1 MNKSLS
7 RRAFLRTSIASG
19 ASLAAAAAG
28 AAPAGIYRPG
38 TYSAKA
44 SGIGE
49 VTVTMTFDADRIID
63 VVLDVSHETPGIGQA
78 AADTLKKNLMAAQ
91 AAEIDGVSGA
101 TITSKAVSKAAAKC
115 IAQAKGEI
123 PVEVISDKKADE
135 DDGDWLGK
143 EPEIAEK
150 DIVAT
155 HETDILVVG
164 CGTGGLFAVA
174 AAAEAGGKVIGIDRF
189 AVGTGIREDL
199 GAIDSRYQ
207 KAWGTKID
215 KFEFITM
222 ATQYAGGHIQQD
234 LVKLWCDKS
243 GEAIDWVGDRLAE
256 RNIELWHESGDKND
270 ETRYKHFAIGHS
282 PKLPIDPKT
291 GKFKITLA
299 QVVEQYAA
307 KKGARF
313 DYNTKM
319 VKLEKKNGR
328 VTGVIAENADGKYVR
343 YNAAKGVVVATGGYA
358 QNWKMME
365 ALQPWNLRIIGRS
378 GAGKSTLVR
387 CINLLNRPSE
397 GTVTVDGKNLTELSE
412 DELRESRRSIGMI
425 FQHFNLLSSRTVYDN
440 VALPLELVGTPKN
453 VIREKVEPLLKLVG
467 LTEHAH
473 KYPSQLSGG
482 QKQRVGIARA
492 LTNDPKVLLSDEA
505 TSALDPETTVAT
517 LALLK
522 RINKELGLTIVMIT
536 HEMQVVKQICERVV
550 VMNYGKI
557 VEQGKVVDIFMSPQH
572 ETTKALI
579 GNVMARDMPASILD
593 RFRKARENHPNSD
606 AVYLLRLAFSGNEVT
621 RPVIS
626 ECSRRFNLDFNIL
639 RGTVDDV
646 QGQTLGSLTVLIE
659 AESSV
664 FIEAEIGRASC
675 RERV

>member
-1 MNKSLS
+1 MIKLDHITQTYKTPEG
-7 RRAFLRTSIASG
+7 REFKALDDVSIE
-19 ASLAAAAAG
+19 
-28 AAPAGIYRPG
+28 IRPG
-38 TYSAKA
+38 
-44 SGIGE
+44 
-49 VTVTMTFDADRIID
+49 
-63 VVLDVSHETPGIGQA
+63 
-78 AADTLKKNLMAAQ
+78 
-91 AAEIDGVSGA
+91 EIFG
-101 TITSKAVSKAAAKC
+101 
-115 IAQAKGEI
+115 
-123 PVEVISDKKADE
+123 
-135 DDGDWLGK
+135 
-143 EPEIAEK
+143 
-150 DIVAT
+150 
-155 HETDILVVG
+155 
-164 CGTGGLFAVA
+164 
-174 AAAEAGGKVIGIDRF
+174 
-189 AVGTGIREDL
+189 
-199 GAIDSRYQ
+199 
-207 KAWGTKID
+207 
-215 KFEFITM
+215 
-222 ATQYAGGHIQQD
+222 
-234 LVKLWCDKS
+234 
-243 GEAIDWVGDRLAE
+243 
-256 RNIELWHESGDKND
+256 
-270 ETRYKHFAIGHS
+270 
-282 PKLPIDPKT
+282 
-291 GKFKITLA
+291 
-299 QVVEQYAA
+299 
-307 KKGARF
+307 
-313 DYNTKM
+313 
-319 VKLEKKNGR
+319 
-328 VTGVIAENADGKYVR
+328 
-343 YNAAKGVVVATGGYA
+343 
-358 QNWKMME
+358 
-365 ALQPWNLRIIGRS
+365 IIGRS

-593 RFRKARENHPNSD
+593 RFRKARETQPNSD

-664 FIEAEIGRASC
+664 FIEAVNFLRENGVVVEEIND
-675 RERV
+675 VK